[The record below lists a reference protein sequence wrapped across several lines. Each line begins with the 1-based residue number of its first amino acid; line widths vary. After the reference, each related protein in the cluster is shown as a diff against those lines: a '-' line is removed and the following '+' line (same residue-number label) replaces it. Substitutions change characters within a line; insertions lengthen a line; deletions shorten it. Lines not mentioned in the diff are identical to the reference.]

1 MNIAIYTSRLVLCP
15 HGMKY
20 LESTHEYAC
29 DPENTRFMLHLPAE
43 SIESTA
49 EFLSDVDAE
58 WAKESPQFYEFA
70 VLLDGVHIG
79 ACSFRIEEDGSAE
92 LGWLINKRYWR
103 RGYCAEAA
111 AAVVRF
117 AIDEL
122 DVKRFIAHCDSEN
135 AGSYGVMEKLGMKRV
150 SLTGGR
156 HNKSSDEERMELM
169 YAMNASECSASADC
183 CRIIREMKTTEYP
196 ELENFLYEAIFVPEG
211 VQKPPRDIVKRPELQ
226 VYTAGFGSSPHD
238 CAIVAR
244 IGGKSVGAAWGRIMN
259 DYGHVDDQTPSLAIA
274 LYEEYRGKGTG
285 TALMKKLTGIYAQK
299 GYEQISL
306 AVQKNNY
313 AVRLYKSVGFE
324 IAGENEEE
332 YIMVCRLKGRREVQ
346 R

>member
-1 MNIAIYTSRLVLCP
+1 MHIAIYTPRLVLRP

-43 SIESTA
+43 SIYSTA
-49 EFLSDVDAE
+49 EFLTDVDAE
-58 WAKESPQFYEFA
+58 WAKECPQFYEFA

-103 RGYCAEAA
+103 RGYCSEAA

-122 DVKRFIAHCDSEN
+122 GVERFIAHCDSEN
-135 AGSYGVMEKLGMKRV
+135 AGSYGVMEKLGMKRI

-156 HNKSSDEERMELM
+156 RNKSSDEERMELM
-169 YAMNASECSASADC
+169 YAMDSSECLYAPDF
-183 CRIIREMKTTEYP
+183 CRIIREMKPEEYP
-196 ELENFLYEAIFVPEG
+196 ELEKFLYEAIFIPEG
-211 VQKPPRDIVKRPELQ
+211 AQQPPRDIVKRPGLQ
-226 VYTAGFGSSPHD
+226 VYTAGFGSSAHD
-238 CAIVAR
+238 CALVAR
-244 IGGKSVGAAWGRIMN
+244 VGGKSVGAAWGRIMN
-259 DYGHVDDQTPSLAIA
+259 DYGHIDDQTPSLAIA
-274 LYEEYRGKGTG
+274 LYEQYRGKGTG
-285 TALMKKLTGIYAQK
+285 TALMKELTGVYAQK
-299 GYEQISL
+299 GYDQISL

-313 AVRLYKSVGFE
+313 AVKLYKNTGFE
-324 IAGENEEE
+324 IVGENEEE
-332 YIMVCRLKGRREVQ
+332 YIMVCRLEERGEKRQ
-346 R
+346 